1 MKANIKSMI
10 NRNYKV
16 SGAIEKIESITELGN
31 NEYEVNFSSGRIL
44 KVDEDE
50 ILNDFIP
57 VVNAELSHQQKTM
70 IESTAATFNQMDKLT
85 DILINTI
92 EKVQSDPSYV
102 SQATAINNSV
112 KQVVEI
118 NKTKIEAMKLVKDIQ
133 S

>member
-1 MKANIKSMI
+1 VQSK
-10 NRNYKV
+10 
-16 SGAIEKIESITELGN
+16 KIESITELGN